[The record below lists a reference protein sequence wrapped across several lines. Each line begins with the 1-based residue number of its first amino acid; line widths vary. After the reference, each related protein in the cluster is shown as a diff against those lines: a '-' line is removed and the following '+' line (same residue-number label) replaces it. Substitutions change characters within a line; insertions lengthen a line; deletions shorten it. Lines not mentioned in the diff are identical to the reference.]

1 MCLQAKVE
9 CDVNCKFYLYFT
21 LLPFFFFLFLE
32 IPRSQPLFAGS
43 VKTVPA
49 ASSSKTRPQKGI
61 RIPPPK
67 PEEVIFL
74 VTKPIPSLEDGMEAS
89 ERDSAAPP
97 VIRIYASSGG
107 PEN

>member
-1 MCLQAKVE
+1 MTSI
-9 CDVNCKFYLYFT
+9 VNFIYI
-21 LLPFFFFLFLE
+21 LLCYHFFFFLFLE
-32 IPRSQPLFAGS
+32 RPRSQLLFAGS
-43 VKTVPA
+43 MNTGIKTVPA

-74 VTKPIPSLEDGMEAS
+74 VTKPRPSLENGMEAS

-97 VIRIYASSGG
+97 VIRIYTSSGG